1 MANNNDV
8 EVKKFGAE
16 TGKILNLMIHSLYTN
31 KDIFLRELISN
42 SSDACDKL
50 RYLAI
55 ENPSLISDNANFKIL
70 ISYDKDKKILV
81 IEDNGI
87 GMNKEDLINNIG
99 TIASSGTEKF
109 FDQMTGDKAKDMQL
123 IGQFGVGFYACFMI
137 ADEVEV
143 ISKKAGEDKSFKWV
157 SDGKNDYKISE
168 IDDQNIVRGTK
179 ISLHLKENMDEYLD
193 SFRIKHIVKTYSD
206 HISVPV
212 ELLGEDGKAETI
224 NSAAALWKKSKNE
237 ISEEEYRSFYKS
249 VSHQPDD
256 PWLTMHN
263 KNEGVIEYTNLLFIP
278 SMKPFD
284 LFHPDRKTRVKL
296 YVKRVYIAEEGVDL
310 VPSNLR
316 FLRGVV
322 DSEDLPLNISRE
334 SLQYSSVI
342 NKIKKSVAKKVY
354 TELKKKLNDDRE
366 SYEKF
371 WQNFGSCVKE
381 GLCEHI
387 EDKDQILDI
396 CLFKSTL
403 KDKYLTLN
411 EYIAGM
417 PEKQKMIYFL
427 RGEENEKLT
436 QSAQIEGFIKNNI
449 DVLLFTDT
457 VDDFWV
463 NVCSSYKEHEIK
475 SVTRS
480 SIELDEILDKKS
492 EKTESAE
499 DDDKNN
505 HNQELINFFKETLAT
520 NVSDVKIS
528 KKLVDSPVC
537 LGVAENAMDIRME
550 RYLKEQKQ
558 IMHGS
563 AKVLEINIKHPIIIK
578 IAAYLSGNDKELAAN
593 LAHLLFDEA
602 CIMEGENVVDLT
614 GFAARLNSL
623 ITKAIN

>member
-1 MANNNDV
+1 MANNIDV

-50 RYLAI
+50 RYLSI
-55 ENPSLISDNANFKIL
+55 ENPNLISEDPHFKIN
-70 ISYDKDKKILV
+70 ISYDKDKRILV
-81 IEDNGI
+81 IQDNGI

-109 FDQMTGDKAKDMQL
+109 ISQMTGNKAKDVQL
-123 IGQFGVGFYACFMI
+123 IGQFGVGFYACFMV
-137 ADEVEV
+137 ADKVEV
-143 ISKKAGEDKSFKWV
+143 ISKKAGEDKCFKWI
-157 SDGKNDYKISE
+157 SDGKSEYEISE
-168 IDDQNIVRGTK
+168 ADSETIIRGTK
-179 ISLHLKENMDEYLD
+179 ISMHLKEDMDEYLD
-193 SFRIKHIVKTYSD
+193 SFKIKHIVKTYSD

-212 ELLGEDGKAETI
+212 ELANENGEAEVI
-224 NSAAALWKKSKNE
+224 NSAAALWKRSKNE
-237 ISEEEYRSFYKS
+237 ISEEEYKSFYKA

-256 PWLTMHN
+256 PWLTLHN
-263 KNEGVIEYTNLLFIP
+263 KNEGVLEYTNLLFIP
-278 SMKPFD
+278 SIKPFD

-296 YVKRVYIAEEGVDL
+296 YVKRVYIADEGVDI

-316 FLRGVV
+316 FLRGIV

-342 NKIKKSVAKKVY
+342 TKIKKSVAKKVY

-366 SYEKF
+366 GYEKF
-371 WQNFGSCVKE
+371 WQNFGACIKE

-396 CLFKSTL
+396 CLFKSAL
-403 KDKYLTLN
+403 KGKYLTLN
-411 EYIAGM
+411 EYISAM

-449 DVLLFTDT
+449 DVLLFTDA

-480 SIELDEILDKKS
+480 SSELDDILGKK
-492 EKTESAE
+492 EENTDSAI
-499 DDDKNN
+499 DDNK
-505 HNQELINFFKETLAT
+505 HNQALVDFFKETLAS

-537 LGVAENAMDIRME
+537 LGVAEHAMDIRME

-563 AKVLEINIKHPIIIK
+563 AKILEINAKHPIIGK
-578 IAAYLSGNDKELAAN
+578 ITDYLNADDKESAAN
-593 LAHLLFDEA
+593 LAHILFDEA
-602 CIMEGENVVDLT
+602 CIMEGENVVDLAS
-614 GFAARLNSL
+614 FAKRLNSL